1 MVFLLFLSFFFQL
14 DEAII
19 LFISFS
25 KKDRRFLYACLDA
38 RKDDKNMKKP
48 TKNEWI
54 SMEQEAIG
62 KQCLLTQKR
71 DIEWTTKMVAFLHKQ
86 GLRLNEISFCFS
98 GTEWAQRNW
107 KLFLMANKLPDM
119 NPTLDMREA
128 YIWND
133 EEYDAFDCVMVAE
146 DSYTPLPIGRRAYR
160 TPKSNWNY
168 S

>member
-25 KKDRRFLYACLDA
+25 KKDHRFLYACLDA
-38 RKDDKNMKKP
+38 RKDDKNMKKA

-86 GLRLNEISFCFS
+86 GLRLNEIAFCFS
-98 GTEWAQRNW
+98 GTEWAKKNW
-107 KLFLMANKLPDM
+107 DLFLKTNKLPEM
-119 NPTLDMREA
+119 NPTLDAREA
-128 YIWND
+128 WIWTDDN
-133 EEYDAFDCVMVAE
+133 YDTFDSIMLCE
-146 DSYTPLPIGRRAYR
+146 DSLTPLPPMNRAYR
-160 TPKSNWNY
+160 VQTVWNY
-168 S
+168 R

>member
-1 MVFLLFLSFFFQL
+1 
-14 DEAII
+14 
-19 LFISFS
+19 
-25 KKDRRFLYACLDA
+25 
-38 RKDDKNMKKP
+38 MKKA

-86 GLRLNEISFCFS
+86 GLRLNEIAFCFS

-119 NPTLDMREA
+119 NPTLDARDA
-128 YIWND
+128 WIWTDDN
-133 EEYDAFDCVMVAE
+133 YDIFDSIMLCE
-146 DSYTPLPIGRRAYR
+146 DSLTPLPPRNRAYQVQN
-160 TPKSNWNY
+160 SWNY
-168 S
+168 